1 MVERQINTSI
11 ISINNEL
18 KNRMENSLEYVQGKV
33 TKENLSYLDA
43 SFQIGI
49 AKVVETVELRGFI

>member
-1 MVERQINTSI
+1 
-11 ISINNEL
+11 
-18 KNRMENSLEYVQGKV
+18 MENSLEYVQGKV
-33 TKENLSYLDA
+33 AKENLSYLDA